1 MLSIFE
7 PQSTYIMVK
16 DKNNKS
22 RRTKKYQL
30 TAEEVAKMADCSVSY
45 VKKLRA
51 DLVDKRSDL
60 AIRVTSIDTIAND
73 GKNLLL
79 QEVERLI
86 KLP

>member
-1 MLSIFE
+1 MI
-7 PQSTYIMVK
+7 K
-16 DKNNKS
+16 DKINKS

-30 TAEEVAKMADCSVSY
+30 TAEEVAIMADCSVSY

-51 DLVDKRSDL
+51 DLVNKNTPL
-60 AIRVTSIDTIAND
+60 ATRVTAIDTIAND